1 MLIFGFCTQDSIV
14 DAGRGS
20 DDTKIRRLK
29 DAGKTFSKQGARP
42 DKDRRKRWTPHEDAS
57 QLFSPLSPAGSRFG
71 TGVAVI
77 AAWNLPS
84 FGVLFGEIV
93 GPYLAEAL
101 RTKRHFKLRS

>member
-1 MLIFGFCTQDSIV
+1 VLIFGFRTQDSIV

-57 QLFSPLSPAGSRFG
+57 QLFFASESGR
-71 TGVAVI
+71 
-77 AAWNLPS
+77 
-84 FGVLFGEIV
+84 
-93 GPYLAEAL
+93 
-101 RTKRHFKLRS
+101 